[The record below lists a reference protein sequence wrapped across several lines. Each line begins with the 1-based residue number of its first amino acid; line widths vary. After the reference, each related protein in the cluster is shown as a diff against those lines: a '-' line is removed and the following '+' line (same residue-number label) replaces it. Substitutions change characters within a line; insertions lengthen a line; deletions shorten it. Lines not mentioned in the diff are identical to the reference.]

1 MNQEQGIYLFHQ
13 GTNYNAY
20 KLLGSHMENDGVIFR
35 VWAPNAKKVAVV
47 GDFNGWDRYKNV
59 MKKITDEGLWEVF
72 IPGVQ
77 EFSSYKYAI
86 LTRGN
91 RYILKSDP
99 YAFHSELRPNTA
111 SKVYNLD
118 GYQFNDKVWMKKRK
132 KHHYYNKPLNIY
144 ELNLASWR
152 TYSDGNFFD
161 YVKLAYEI
169 SDYIKKMGYT
179 HIEIMPISEYP
190 YDPSWGYQVT
200 GFYSITSRF
209 GTPKQFMEFV
219 DIMHQNNIGVIV
231 DWVPGHFC
239 KDSHGLIDF
248 DGTFLYEP
256 SDSFKREHNGWGTRA
271 FDYGRCEI
279 QSFLVS
285 NALYLLQ
292 EYHIDGLRVDAVAS
306 MLYLDYCRE
315 EGKWRKNN
323 LGTNINLEAVAFIKK
338 LNKAISDLDSGILMI
353 AEESTTFPNITASVE
368 NGGLGFTYKWNMG
381 WMNDTLAYMKTDP
394 IFRQYDHNKI
404 TFQLTYAYSEKF
416 ILPLSHDEVVH
427 GKLSLVNKMAG
438 DYYQKFMS
446 LQTYLMYMMSH
457 PGKKLNFMGNEIAQ
471 IIEWR
476 DDREIDWLLLQYPL
490 HRDFQKFVADLNQ
503 VYLKN
508 KPFYELDDS
517 WEGFN
522 WLIVDDN
529 GHNTFTYERIDQSNK
544 KIISVLNF
552 SFCDWNRYSFNVE
565 NGKYKIIFASNDTKY
580 GGQNKLIGKTF
591 VVTDGRL
598 VFDLPA
604 NCGIYF
610 RKVEK

>member
-13 GTNYNAY
+13 GTNFSAY
-20 KLLGSHMENDGVIFR
+20 KLLGSHFYNDGVIFR

-47 GDFNGWDRYKNV
+47 GDFNCWDRYKNV
-59 MKKITDEGLWEVF
+59 MIKITEEGLWEVF
-72 IPGVQ
+72 IPGVK
-77 EFSSYKYAI
+77 EYDSYKYAI
-86 LTRGN
+86 LTKSN

-111 SKVYNLD
+111 SKVFNLE
-118 GYQFNDKVWMKKRK
+118 GYKFNDEVWMKNRIQ
-132 KHHYYNKPLNIY
+132 HHYYNKPLNIY

-161 YVKLAYEI
+161 YVKLAYELKE
-169 SDYIKKMGYT
+169 YVKKMGYT
-179 HIEIMPISEYP
+179 HVEIMPISEYP

-219 DIMHQNNIGVIV
+219 DILHQNNIGVIV

-239 KDSHGLIDF
+239 KDAHGLMEF
-248 DGTFLYEP
+248 DGSFLYEP
-256 SDSFKREHNGWGTRA
+256 SDPLKREHEGWGTRT

-285 NALYLLQ
+285 NAMYLIK

-315 EGKWRKNN
+315 EGKWKKNN
-323 LGTNINLEAVAFIKK
+323 LGTNINLEAEAFIKK
-338 LNKAISDLDSGILMI
+338 LNRAINELNIGVLMI
-353 AEESTTFPNITASVE
+353 AEESTTYPGITKSVDD
-368 NGGLGFTYKWNMG
+368 GGLGFSYKWNMG
-381 WMNDTLAYMKTDP
+381 WMNDTLSYMKTDP
-394 IFRQYDHNKI
+394 IFKQYEHNKL

-476 DDREIDWLLLQYPL
+476 EDREIDWLLLQYPL
-490 HRDFQKFVADLNQ
+490 HVEFQNFVSDLNHI
-503 VYLKN
+503 YLNN
-508 KPFYELDDS
+508 KPLYELDDS
-517 WEGFN
+517 WDGFK

-529 GHNTFTYERIDQSNK
+529 GHNTFTYERIDQNSK
-544 KIISVLNF
+544 KIITVLNF
-552 SFCDWNRYSFNVE
+552 SFCDWNGYFFNAE
-565 NGKYKIIFASNDTKY
+565 NGKYEIIFASNDIKY
-580 GGQNKLIGKTF
+580 GGQNKLIGRTF
-591 VVTDGRL
+591 NVKNKKL
-598 VFDLPA
+598 IFDLPA

-610 RKVEK
+610 RKVE